1 MRTAAAGGVAEAP
14 AVIAGAWAATAE
26 SARAAVTRDAAA
38 GAAPV
43 AAGAPAP
50 AAGTAPVATGATVAP
65 ASASGAPPACAIA
78 EAPPRSTDAARDPA
92 HPIATNTAGSS
103 RTATLDTPPSH
114 PAHIINGGINI
125 ALAAFLL
132 YLLTPRLKGCLTM
145 LNLLRSDLYRIT
157 RPGRLRG
164 LLWQYGLFILGL
176 AVLETALL
184 YATAHDGIIGA
195 FTTLDPNTFATSPVV
210 FLGTFLLGAPSIA
223 ALAASFGA
231 LELFFADLT
240 DGYIRTIVSSLRGRM
255 AYLAEKILIVGVWSA
270 LILAVSAACHLACFV
285 LAGFRFAEAS
295 TAGQTIG
302 WFVGSWLVV
311 WALSVVPLALALIT
325 RIKPL
330 SYGFA
335 FVILLGF
342 VSQSLQLMGEL
353 GPALAPSFAPVFHA
367 MPALAAWMPSTAMG
381 FLAGGGTAV
390 ADVLAPYVSSVPG
403 GAMSWAMLT
412 GILWLA
418 IGSGALLAVGRRR
431 AL

>member
-1 MRTAAAGGVAEAP
+1 MRAATADGVTGTSAA
-14 AVIAGAWAATAE
+14 IAGAPVAAPE
-26 SARAAVTRDAAA
+26 SARAAVARTAVA

-43 AAGAPAP
+43 VAGAPG
-50 AAGTAPVATGATVAP
+50 AAVA
-65 ASASGAPPACAIA
+65 ASSAPPAATIA
-78 EAPPRSTDAARDPA
+78 ETTLRSIGAAHDPA
-92 HPIATNTAGSS
+92 HPTATNTADSS
-103 RTATLDTPPSH
+103 RPATLDAPLSH

-132 YLLTPRLKGCLTM
+132 YLLAPRLKGCLTM

-164 LLWQYGLFILGL
+164 LLWQYGLVILGV

-210 FLGTFLLGAPSIA
+210 FLGAFLLGAPSIA

-240 DGYIRTIVSSLRGRM
+240 DGYIRTVVSSLRGRM

-285 LAGFRFAEAS
+285 LAGFRFAEVS
-295 TAGQTIG
+295 TAGQAAG

-335 FVILLGF
+335 FVILCGF
-342 VSQSLQLMGEL
+342 VSQGLQLMGEL
-353 GPALAPSFAPVFHA
+353 GPELAPSLAPVFHA

-381 FLAGGGTAV
+381 YLAGGGTAV
-390 ADVLAPYVSSVPG
+390 ADALAPYVSAVPG
-403 GAMSWAMLT
+403 GAMSWAVLT

-418 IGSGALLAVGRRR
+418 IGSGALLAAGRRR

>member
-1 MRTAAAGGVAEAP
+1 MRTAAAGGVAEAS
-14 AVIAGAWAATAE
+14 AVIAGAPVATTE
-26 SARAAVTRDAAA
+26 SARAAVAAA
-38 GAAPV
+38 AV
-43 AAGAPAP
+43 
-50 AAGTAPVATGATVAP
+50 AGTAPVVAGATDAAASASGAPVAP
-65 ASASGAPPACAIA
+65 LAASGAPPACAIA
-78 EAPPRSTDAARDPA
+78 EAPLRSTGAARSPA
-92 HPIATNTAGSS
+92 HPTATNTADSS
-103 RTATLDTPPSH
+103 RTATLATPPSH

-132 YLLTPRLKGCLTM
+132 YLLAPRLKGCLTM

-157 RPGRLRG
+157 RPRRLRG
-164 LLWQYGLFILGL
+164 LLWQYGLFILGI

-184 YATAHDGIIGA
+184 YATAHDALTGA

-210 FLGTFLLGAPSIA
+210 FLGAFLLGAPSIA

-240 DGYIRTIVSSLRGRM
+240 DGYIRTVVSSLRGRM
-255 AYLAEKILIVGVWSA
+255 AYLAERILIVGVWSA

-285 LAGFRFAEAS
+285 LAGFRFADAN
-295 TAGQTIG
+295 TVGQAIS
-302 WFVGSWLVV
+302 WFAGSWLVV

-335 FVILLGF
+335 FVILCGF
-342 VSQSLQLMGEL
+342 VSQGLQLMGEL
-353 GPALAPSFAPVFHA
+353 GPELAPSFAPVFHA
-367 MPALAAWMPSTAMG
+367 MPALAAWMPSAAMG

-390 ADVLAPYVSSVPG
+390 ADALAPYVSAVPG

-418 IGSGALLAVGRRR
+418 IGSGALLAAGRRR

>member
-1 MRTAAAGGVAEAP
+1 MRAAAAGSVAEAS
-14 AVIAGAWAATAE
+14 AVIVGARAATAE
-26 SARAAVTRDAAA
+26 SVRAPAEAAAVAGATPVATGATAAAA

-43 AAGAPAP
+43 ATGAPAP
-50 AAGTAPVATGATVAP
+50 AA
-65 ASASGAPPACAIA
+65 SASSAPPAATIA
-78 EAPPRSTDAARDPA
+78 EAPPRSTGAARDPA
-92 HPIATNTAGSS
+92 HPTGTNAGGSP
-103 RTATLDTPPSH
+103 RTATLATPLSH

-157 RPGRLRG
+157 RPRHLRG
-164 LLWQYGLFILGL
+164 LLWQYGLFILCL

-184 YATAHDGIIGA
+184 YATAHDGIPGA

-210 FLGTFLLGAPSIA
+210 FLGAFLLGAPSIA

-240 DGYIRTIVSSLRGRM
+240 DGYIRTVVSSLRGRM

-285 LAGFRFAEAS
+285 LAGFRFAEAN
-295 TAGQTIG
+295 TAGQAIG
-302 WFVGSWLVV
+302 WFAGSWLVV

-335 FVILLGF
+335 FVILCGF
-342 VSQSLQLMGEL
+342 VSQGLQLMGEL
-353 GPALAPSFAPVFHA
+353 GPELAPSFAPVFHA
-367 MPALAAWMPSTAMG
+367 MPALAAWMPSAAMG
-381 FLAGGGTAV
+381 FLAGGGTAM
-390 ADVLAPYVSSVPG
+390 ADALAPYVSAVPG
-403 GAMSWAMLT
+403 GAMNWAMLT

-418 IGSGALLAVGRRR
+418 IGSGALLAAGRRR

>member
-1 MRTAAAGGVAEAP
+1 MR
-14 AVIAGAWAATAE
+14 AATADGVTGT
-26 SARAAVTRDAAA
+26 SAAIA
-38 GAAPV
+38 GAPV
-43 AAGAPAP
+43 AAI
-50 AAGTAPVATGATVAP
+50 
-65 ASASGAPPACAIA
+65 SASGAPPAPVAAVSASSAPPAATIA
-78 EAPPRSTDAARDPA
+78 ETTLRSTGAARDPA
-92 HPIATNTAGSS
+92 HPTATNADGSP
-103 RTATLDTPPSH
+103 RTATLDAPLPH

-132 YLLTPRLKGCLTM
+132 YLLAPRLKGCLTM

-164 LLWQYGLFILGL
+164 LLWQYGLVILGI

-210 FLGTFLLGAPSIA
+210 FLDAFLLGAPSIA

-240 DGYIRTIVSSLRGRM
+240 DGYIRTVVSSLRGRM
-255 AYLAEKILIVGVWSA
+255 AYLAEKILLAGVWSA
-270 LILAVSAACHLACFV
+270 LILAFSAVCHLACFV
-285 LAGFRFAEAS
+285 LAGFRFAEVS
-295 TAGQTIG
+295 TAGQAIS

-335 FVILLGF
+335 FVILFGF
-342 VSQSLQLMGEL
+342 VSQGLQLMGEL
-353 GPALAPSFAPVFHA
+353 GPELAPSLAPVFHA

-381 FLAGGGTAV
+381 YLAGGGAAV
-390 ADVLAPYVSSVPG
+390 ADALAPYVSAVPG

-418 IGSGALLAVGRRR
+418 IGSGALLAAGRRR
-431 AL
+431 VL

>member
-1 MRTAAAGGVAEAP
+1 MRVAAGGVAEASV
-14 AVIAGAWAATAE
+14 VIAGAPVAAPE
-26 SARAAVTRDAAA
+26 PARAAVARTAVAD
-38 GAAPV
+38 AAPV
-43 AAGAPAP
+43 IAGA
-50 AAGTAPVATGATVAP
+50 TDAP
-65 ASASGAPPACAIA
+65 ASASSAPPAGAIA
-78 EAPPRSTDAARDPA
+78 EAPPHSIGAARDPA
-92 HPIATNTAGSS
+92 HPTATNTASSS
-103 RTATLDTPPSH
+103 RAATLATPLPH

-132 YLLTPRLKGCLTM
+132 YLLAPRLKGCLTM

-164 LLWQYGLFILGL
+164 LIWQYGLVILVL

-195 FTTLDPNTFATSPVV
+195 FSTLDPSTFAASPVV
-210 FLGTFLLGAPSIA
+210 FLGAYLLGAPSIA

-240 DGYIRTIVSSLRGRM
+240 DGYIRTVVSSLRGRM
-255 AYLAEKILIVGVWSA
+255 TYFVEKVLFVGVWSA
-270 LILAVSAACHLACFV
+270 LMLTLAAVCHLACFA
-285 LAGFRFAEAS
+285 LAGFHFAEAS
-295 TAGQTIG
+295 TAGQLLG

-335 FVILLGF
+335 FVILCGF
-342 VSQSLQLMGEL
+342 VSQGLQLMGEL
-353 GPALAPSFAPVFHA
+353 GPELAPSFAPVFHA
-367 MPALAAWMPSTAMG
+367 MPALAAWMPSAAMG
-381 FLAGGGTAV
+381 YLAGGGTAV
-390 ADVLAPYVSSVPG
+390 ADTLAPYVSAVPG
-403 GAMSWAMLT
+403 GAACWATLT
-412 GILWLA
+412 GILWLV
-418 IGSGALLAVGRRR
+418 IGGGALLAAGRRR